1 MAYVAAVANQKGGV
15 GKTTTAVNLAAAL
28 AVSGW
33 RILVVDCDAQANAT
47 SVLGARGADGPVL
60 FDALAARAP
69 LSDCIRST
77 PIEGVDVVPASIDLA
92 AADLELAN
100 AERREFLLAEAL
112 AAARA
117 GERYDAVMLDCG
129 PSLGLLTLNALAAAD
144 GVLIPVQCEYLALE
158 GLGALLET
166 VQRVTAS
173 LHPGLALLGVVAT
186 MYDGRTRLS
195 QDVEAELRRH
205 VPSMF
210 RTVIPRSVKL
220 SEAPSHRRSVL
231 GHAPDSRGAEA
242 YLELAAEFAER
253 TGLRMAA
260 AV

>member
-1 MAYVAAVANQKGGV
+1 MAYVTAVANQKGGV

-28 AVSGW
+28 AIEGW
-33 RILVVDCDAQANAT
+33 RVLVVDCDAQANAS
-47 SVLGARGADGPVL
+47 SVLGGRDGDGPVL
-60 FDALAARAP
+60 FDALAGRSP
-69 LSDCIRST
+69 LADCIRPT
-77 PIEGVDVVPASIDLA
+77 VVDGADIVPASIDLA

-100 AERREFLLAEAL
+100 AEGREFLLAEAL
-112 AAARA
+112 AGARA
-117 GERYDAVMLDCG
+117 RERYDAVLLDCG
-129 PSLGLLTLNALAAAD
+129 PSLGLLTLNALTAAD

-166 VQRVTAS
+166 VQRVTARF
-173 LHPGLALLGVVAT
+173 HPRLALLGVVAT

-195 QDVEAELRRH
+195 RDVEAELRRH

-210 RTVIPRSVKL
+210 RTVIPRSVKV
-220 SEAPSHRRSVL
+220 SEAPSHQLSVL

-242 YLELAAEFAER
+242 YIELAAEFAER
-253 TGLRMAA
+253 TGLRLAA